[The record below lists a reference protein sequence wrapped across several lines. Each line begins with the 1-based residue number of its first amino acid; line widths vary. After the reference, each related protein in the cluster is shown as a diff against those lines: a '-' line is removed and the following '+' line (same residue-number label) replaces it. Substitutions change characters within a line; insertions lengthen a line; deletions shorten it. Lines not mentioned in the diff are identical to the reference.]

1 MNPASVLGGILGG
14 RLKNRSRVAFG
25 ITAALTGFRVF
36 RRITRQSNR
45 PAIRFQVKP
54 GEVYEIRGIR
64 RGQ

>member
-1 MNPASVLGGILGG
+1 MNPISIAGGILGG
-14 RLKNRSRVAFG
+14 RLMRRSRLAFG
-25 ITAALTGFRVF
+25 VTAALTGFRVF
-36 RRITRQSNR
+36 RRITRRSTR